1 MRSIQPPQQTLIHNL
16 MAIGYGGVLLVW
28 LSTESTN
35 IPLTSVLGLGLGILI
50 VGLAILHRWGGREI
64 RSPAIIATGAG
75 LGICSAFT
83 TFFLMIFKNTQHS
96 HVVPDF
102 SGEVA
107 FGILARTPIWGLAGA
122 LVGGA
127 IVLILKALPDKKM
140 ETPSLS
146 EPIGEI

>member
-1 MRSIQPPQQTLIHNL
+1 VRPLRLPQQTLIHNL

-35 IPLTSVLGLGLGILI
+35 ILLTSTLGFGLGILI
-50 VGLAILHRWGGREI
+50 VGLGILHRWGGRELKW
-64 RSPAIIATGAG
+64 PAIIAAGAV

-102 SGEVA
+102 SSEVV
-107 FGILARTPIWGLAGA
+107 FGILARMPAWGLAGA

-140 ETPSLS
+140 ETSTIS